1 MNNIEMEKKLADGG
15 FNRKEIALLKFMTER
30 DSTTYRVLIVELSR
44 RFIGAIILLVIIFGF
59 YGSSIFLREDT
70 DLVVLAIV
78 LGFAFVAVW
87 FVAPLKLG
95 AKAYFF
101 RKKNPQL

>member
-1 MNNIEMEKKLADGG
+1 MTDFEIEEKLSEGG

-30 DSTTYRVLIVELSR
+30 DSTTYQVLIVELSK
-44 RFIGAIILLVIIFGF
+44 RFIGGVALLVIILGF
-59 YGSSIFLREDT
+59 YGSSIFFRENT
-70 DLVVLAIV
+70 DLVVTALV
-78 LGFAFVAVW
+78 LTFAFVAVW

-95 AKAYFF
+95 ARAYFF

>member
-1 MNNIEMEKKLADGG
+1 MNNIEMEKKLAEDG

-30 DSTTYRVLIVELSR
+30 DSTTYQVLIVELSK
-44 RFIGAIILLVIIFGF
+44 RFVGAIALLVIIFGF

-70 DLVVLAIV
+70 DFFVLTLVLA
-78 LGFAFVAVW
+78 FAFIAVW

-101 RKKNPQL
+101 RKKYPQL